1 MNRSPHVSPPGPAR
15 HRAGTSGARR
25 RRRAS
30 LAAPALAVL
39 ATGALVAACAGTA
52 GSSPGHA
59 AARSS
64 PTTGSASPRPSPPVR
79 LPVGKLG
86 SYSVAEQSFTIVN
99 RSRPR
104 PGPRVIPTV
113 VRYPVIPA
121 AAASGTLSRGLFP
134 LVVFAPGYRQCD
146 RAYRILLREWAS
158 AGFVVA
164 AVAFPRT
171 NCHVNAPDE
180 SDLVNQPGDV
190 AGVIRQLVAISP
202 AATRRAGRPVNPA
215 EIGVAGH
222 SDGGDTVA
230 AVAANM
236 LRRPPGGSAVVL
248 AGAEWAPMPGRYF
261 ARPAPPMLFVQ
272 GTDDTWN
279 PPPAS
284 MQLYRADTSGPRY
297 YLDLFVAGHFTPYE
311 GSRAPEPVVARVTT
325 DFLDRY
331 LVGQRPGAAAMRRA
345 GRVPGVAAVAR
356 GGCLPRQDGA
366 ERRTGHEAYSWPP
379 GPFATWMRVRPRGA
393 GPVMTAPVRPLN
405 VEPWH
410 GQANSLLA
418 GS

>member
-1 MNRSPHVSPPGPAR
+1 M
-15 HRAGTSGARR
+15 
-25 RRRAS
+25 
-30 LAAPALAVL
+30 
-39 ATGALVAACAGTA
+39 
-52 GSSPGHA
+52 
-59 AARSS
+59 
-64 PTTGSASPRPSPPVR
+64 
-79 LPVGKLG
+79 
-86 SYSVAEQSFTIVN
+86 
-99 RSRPR
+99 
-104 PGPRVIPTV
+104 
-113 VRYPVIPA
+113 
-121 AAASGTLSRGLFP
+121 
-134 LVVFAPGYRQCD
+134 
-146 RAYRILLREWAS
+146 
-158 AGFVVA
+158 VA

-190 AGVIRQLVAISP
+190 AGVIRQLVAIS
-202 AATRRAGRPVNPA
+202 RRPHGALAGLVNPA

-230 AVAANM
+230 AVAANICCGDH
-236 LRRPPGGSAVVL
+236 RVAAAVVL

-345 GRVPGVAAVAR
+345 GP
-356 GGCLPRQDGA
+356 GGCPGSRPWPAEAVCPGRTGA